1 MRLGLCVS
9 TIWSC
14 IAIAA
19 AAPCA
24 AIAAAPVVLITGGES
39 ALPNAPASAEAA
51 NPRTRGMF
59 RPPDIVQV
67 SPAPNGT
74 AMRAPFPFK
83 IEFTPHH
90 GSAVDVSTVKLTYM
104 KIPPVDLTQRFR
116 SYLSASGIFIPAA
129 QLPPGVHTIRIEVAD
144 SDGYPNTALVTLKV
158 PAN

>member
-1 MRLGLCVS
+1 MLFCA
-9 TIWSC
+9 
-14 IAIAA
+14 AITA
-19 AAPCA
+19 AAPV
-24 AIAAAPVVLITGGES
+24 IAAPVVLITGAES
-39 ALPNAPASAEAA
+39 ALPNAPATAGAP

-59 RPPDIVQV
+59 RPPDIVQI
-67 SPAPNGT
+67 SPAPNGM
-74 AMRAPFPFK
+74 ARRAPFPFK

-104 KIPPVDLTQRFR
+104 KVPPVDITQRFR
-116 SYLSASGIFIPAA
+116 SYLSSSGIFIPAA